1 MAKVNQHISQL
12 NNEGYSIVLDVYSES
27 EIFEIAKVIE
37 EKDLN
42 SNSILKSKDLFA
54 IRELL
59 NEIPELDKLIFNE
72 KLKTLIGAFRVD
84 SKFFL
89 SKAIYFDKPEGSNWF
104 VAYHQ
109 DLTINVVEQK
119 EIEGFK
125 NWTNKRGQI
134 GVQPPTEYLDRTIT
148 IRVHLDDT
156 DDTNGALRVVPES
169 HLNGVVRTEERS
181 QNSKEFTCEVKSGGV
196 MLMKPLT
203 FHASSKSS
211 GQSNRRVIHL
221 EFCDK
226 QLPKELNWKERLE
239 IV

>member
-1 MAKVNQHISQL
+1 MIENENISQL
-12 NNEGYSIVLDVYSES
+12 TKEGFSIVADVYSKQELGIIS
-27 EIFEIAKVIE
+27 KLIT
-37 EKDLN
+37 EKKLKN
-42 SNSILKSKDLFA
+42 STILKSKDLFA
-54 IRELL
+54 IRELV
-59 NEIPELDKLIFNE
+59 NEIPELARVLFNE
-72 KLKTLIGAFRVD
+72 NLRRLLTKLHQE
-84 SKFFL
+84 SKLFL
-89 SKAIYFDKPEGSNWF
+89 SKAIYFDKLEGSNWF

-148 IRVHLDDT
+148 IRIHLDDT
-156 DDTNGALRVVPES
+156 DETNGALRVVPES

-181 QNSKEFTCEVKSGGV
+181 QNSKEFTCKVKSGGV

-226 QLPKELNWKERLE
+226 QLPEELNWKERLE
-239 IV
+239 IA